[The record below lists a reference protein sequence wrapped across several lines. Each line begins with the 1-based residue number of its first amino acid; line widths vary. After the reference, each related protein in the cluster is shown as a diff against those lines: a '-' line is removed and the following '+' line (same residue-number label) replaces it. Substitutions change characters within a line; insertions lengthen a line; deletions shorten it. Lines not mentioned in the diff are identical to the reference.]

1 MEKIIV
7 VYFEDSFHNT
17 ETIKIPIVASD
28 EDSFE
33 VEAEDTATEWYYDIA
48 STLFSQIWRE
58 RGGSDI
64 DYEYSNAFDA
74 YLSNCT
80 MTWKILED
88 N

>member
-1 MEKIIV
+1 MEKTIT
-7 VYFEDSFHNT
+7 VYFEDQFHHI
-17 ETIKIPIVASD
+17 ETIKMPIVASD

-48 STLFSQIWRE
+48 GALFYQIWQE
-58 RGGSDI
+58 NGGGDI
-64 DYEYSNAFDA
+64 DYEYNGAFDA
-74 YLSNCT
+74 YLSNCI